1 MNCVALTIVHLQL
14 QLQQGSNRATRL
26 AWSAADES
34 APAD

>member
-1 MNCVALTIVHLQL
+1 MNCVALTIVHL

-34 APAD
+34 ASAD